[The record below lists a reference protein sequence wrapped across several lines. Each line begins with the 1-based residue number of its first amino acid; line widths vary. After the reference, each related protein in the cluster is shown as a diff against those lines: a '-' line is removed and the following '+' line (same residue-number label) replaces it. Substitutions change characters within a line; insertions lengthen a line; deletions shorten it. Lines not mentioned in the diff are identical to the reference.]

1 MTGHDLLTW
10 RTAAGLS
17 QHQAAELLGTVPR
30 YLRRLERS
38 DRPLSPPMIARLE
51 AAIDFPE
58 EDIEELA
65 ARDVIEAARRRDGER
80 EADRLLAKLLKLRIF
95 SDEAGKMNKSVA
107 DCGGAL
113 LIVSQFT
120 LYGDC
125 RKGRRPSFDHAAA
138 PELANRLYE
147 YFVAQVRRRSLRA
160 ETGVFQAC
168 MAVHL
173 INDGPVTLILDS
185 NRVL

>member
-1 MTGHDLLTW
+1 MRAVVQRVSEARVVVDGTVTGSIG
-10 RTAAGLS
+10 RGLVV
-17 QHQAAELLGTVPR
+17 LLGVGQDDTEKDAD
-30 YLRRLERS
+30 YL
-38 DRPLSPPMIARLE
+38 
-51 AAIDFPE
+51 
-58 EDIEELA
+58 
-65 ARDVIEAARRRDGER
+65 
-80 EADRLLAKLLKLRIF
+80 ADKVAGLRIF
-95 SDEAGKMNKSVA
+95 PDEAGKMNKSVA

>member
-1 MTGHDLLTW
+1 VVDGTVTGSIG
-10 RTAAGLS
+10 RGLVV
-17 QHQAAELLGTVPR
+17 LLGVGQDDTEKDAD
-30 YLRRLERS
+30 YL
-38 DRPLSPPMIARLE
+38 
-51 AAIDFPE
+51 
-58 EDIEELA
+58 
-65 ARDVIEAARRRDGER
+65 
-80 EADRLLAKLLKLRIF
+80 ADKVAGLRIF
-95 SDEAGKMNKSVA
+95 PDEAGKMNKSVA